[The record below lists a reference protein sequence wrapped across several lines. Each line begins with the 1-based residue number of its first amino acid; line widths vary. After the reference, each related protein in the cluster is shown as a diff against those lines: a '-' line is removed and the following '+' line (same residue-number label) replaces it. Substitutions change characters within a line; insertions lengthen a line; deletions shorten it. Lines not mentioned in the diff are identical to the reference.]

1 MKSKV
6 ALATVG
12 VEWFRVETSDFFDIG
27 WIFKRGE
34 ILLPM
39 CAITKSKVSCIY

>member
-12 VEWFRVETSDFFDIG
+12 VEWFRVETSEFFDTG

-34 ILLPM
+34 MLLRL
-39 CAITKSKVSCIY
+39 CAIH